1 MVSVFATQRQQKLI
15 EAYLAEL
22 RASIGRQVLIEAK
35 ILEVSLND
43 EFSSG
48 INWRAMIGDF
58 SSAARL
64 GTTVVPPPFRTP
76 LDATPNVVT
85 LAFDNS
91 DLDVIAHFIQ
101 RFGTVRTLSSPRLTV
116 QQNQTAILKVA
127 QNQVFFRLFFQTI
140 DQDNGN
146 TQTNVNSVIQTVPV
160 GVIMTVQPSINQ
172 ETDEISLALRP
183 TVTRVVD
190 QINDPAVAIASNN
203 TVQSQVPV
211 VAVQEID
218 SVVKLHSGQV
228 AVMGGLMSDDSTNQ
242 EEGVPLLGEMPGD
255 RLSVQGPRRC
265 HAQIRA
271 RDLPA
276 CDDPRERRH
285 RSGRASTSAIARSIC
300 ASPRCLRC
308 TAKTSCCACSTR
320 HARSC
325 PSISSASARRTSP

>member
-22 RASIGRQVLIEAK
+22 RESIGRQVLIEAK
-35 ILEVSLND
+35 ILEVALND

-58 SSAARL
+58 SFAAPL

-85 LAFDNS
+85 MAFDNS

-160 GVIMTVQPSINQ
+160 GVIMTVQPSINR

-190 QINDPAVAIASNN
+190 EVPDPAVAIASNN

-228 AVMGGLMSDDSTNQ
+228 VVMGGLMSDNSTNQ
-242 EEGVPLLGEMPGD
+242 DAGVPLLSELPVLGYLFKSRDEATRKTELVIFLRATILENGGIDPVDADFYQRFGRDRHPFPMP
-255 RLSVQGPRRC
+255 Q
-265 HAQIRA
+265 AQ
-271 RDLPA
+271 P
-276 CDDPRERRH
+276 
-285 RSGRASTSAIARSIC
+285 
-300 ASPRCLRC
+300 
-308 TAKTSCCACSTR
+308 
-320 HARSC
+320 
-325 PSISSASARRTSP
+325 